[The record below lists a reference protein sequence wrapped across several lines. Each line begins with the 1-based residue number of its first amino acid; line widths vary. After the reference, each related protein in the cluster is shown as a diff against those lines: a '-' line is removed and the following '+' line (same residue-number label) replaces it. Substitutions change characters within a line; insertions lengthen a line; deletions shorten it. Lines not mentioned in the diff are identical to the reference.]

1 MRDTARKL
9 VMRLTVG
16 NVRLAG
22 SNPAILTLGR
32 CVLCRWS
39 LRYGHPECCRFSR
52 VVITEGQ

>member
-32 CVLCRWS
+32 CVLCRS
-39 LRYGHPECCRFSR
+39 GHLR
-52 VVITEGQ
+52 TMTALTN